1 MCLLLANYPPYRW
14 HQPVFSWL
22 QRAGCQIIIG
32 SHGRSGRSGL
42 GQLRLGSV
50 ATAVVPQ
57 SAIPVTVGK

>member
-1 MCLLLANYPPYRW
+1 M
-14 HQPVFSWL
+14 FSWL

-32 SHGRSGRSGL
+32 SHGRSGL